1 MPESVN
7 RLGAS
12 SSLPT
17 CVIRAL
23 GRAVDCNMD
32 TSSPLRRRSVY
43 QRAQETMIGAKV
55 TQSSATR

>member
-1 MPESVN
+1 MSESVN

-32 TSSPLRRRSVY
+32 TSSHHLPLEGEVYTNGRR
-43 QRAQETMIGAKV
+43 KP
-55 TQSSATR
+55 